1 MIQWHK
7 PIIERGDFVLT
18 PYELTSAIV
27 MLLVVVGGVFALLIW
42 G

>member
-7 PIIERGDFVLT
+7 PFIERGDFVLT
-18 PYELTSAIV
+18 PYELASVVV
-27 MLLVVVGGVFALLIW
+27 MLLVVLGGVFALLVW

>member
-18 PYELTSAIV
+18 PYELISALV
-27 MLLVVVGGVFALLIW
+27 MVFVVVGGVFALLIW